1 MRKMKRETKKN
12 ILRVFMVILAA
23 IMFLGIIVLPLAGS
37 ASAEEG
43 DVVVTSFET
52 GKLAAAIDKAKDGVD
67 LNNVKKIAVSGGT
80 LNAED
85 YGAICGYP
93 NTEYIELAGCE
104 TEGGIIP
111 DNAMV
116 SRNQLTYIS
125 LPKNTVT
132 IGSRAFSGNRSLLKV
147 SMPRTVRSIGAYAF
161 EGCEKVEEFTV
172 PAELE
177 TLGTGAFSDCKALS
191 SFALPEAIEEI
202 PEYCFSKCSL
212 TELHLGPQVR
222 AVGNGAFSDCHSLT
236 DIYFYGDE
244 PFSASEGSF
253 QNLKVTIHM
262 YSDKEG
268 FEGLESNFV
277 KVAYD
282 MSEDSEYIP
291 PRSDNGAAGNNG
303 SEGDDF
309 GEAEASEEETEAE
322 DVSDEDEAE
331 GDTDEP
337 EEASDDKAKSD
348 KTESVPASAGV
359 SGGFN
364 TASVIVISVLCAVVG
379 VLATL
384 LAVGKKNK

>member
-1 MRKMKRETKKN
+1 MKKMRQETKKN
-12 ILRVFMVILAA
+12 ILRVFMLILVVV
-23 IMFLGIIVLPLAGS
+23 MFLGIIIMPFAGS

-52 GKLAAAIDKAKDGVD
+52 GKLAEAIEEAKDGVD
-67 LNNVKKIAVSGGT
+67 LNNIKKIAVSGGV
-80 LNAED
+80 LNEAD

-111 DNAMV
+111 ENAMV
-116 SRNQLTYIS
+116 SRNQLMYIS

-132 IGSRAFSGNRSLLKV
+132 IGARAFSGNRNLLKI
-147 SMPRTVRSIGAYAF
+147 SMPAGVRNIGDYAF

-177 TLGTGAFSDCKALS
+177 TLGTGAFSDCKALK
-191 SFALPEAIEEI
+191 SFALPEAIKEI
-202 PEYCFSKCSL
+202 PDNCFAKCSL

-222 AVGNGAFSDCHSLT
+222 SIGNGAFSDCHSLT

-244 PFSASEGSF
+244 PFSASEGTF

-268 FEGLESNFV
+268 FEGLENNFV
-277 KVAYD
+277 TVAYD
-282 MSEDSEYIP
+282 MSEESEYVP
-291 PRSDNGAAGNNG
+291 PRSENPVNADSNAAAN
-303 SEGDDF
+303 EDE
-309 GEAEASEEETEAE
+309 EAAEVNEEENVSEA
-322 DVSDEDEAE
+322 A
-331 GDTDEP
+331 
-337 EEASDDKAKSD
+337 DDKEETSGKAVDEEKPAND
-348 KTESVPASAGV
+348 KEENVPASVNATAASG
-359 SGGFN
+359 GGFN
-364 TASVIVISVLCAVVG
+364 TASVIIIAVLCVVVG

-384 LAVGKKNK
+384 LAVGKKRR

>member
-1 MRKMKRETKKN
+1 MKKMRQETKKN
-12 ILRVFMVILAA
+12 IIRVCMLILAVV
-23 IMFLGIIVLPLAGS
+23 MFLGVIVVPFAS
-37 ASAEEG
+37 NASAEEG
-43 DVVVTSFET
+43 DVVVTSFKT
-52 GKLAAAIDKAKDGVD
+52 GKLAEAIEEAKDGVD
-67 LNNVKKIAVSGGT
+67 LNNIKKIAVSGGV
-80 LNAED
+80 LNEAD

-111 DNAMV
+111 ENAMA

-132 IGSRAFSGNRSLLKV
+132 IGARAFSGNRNLLKI
-147 SMPRTVRSIGAYAF
+147 SMPAGVRNIGDYAF

-177 TLGTGAFSDCKALS
+177 TLGTGAFSDCKALK

-202 PEYCFSKCSL
+202 PDNCFAKCSF

-222 AVGNGAFSDCHSLT
+222 SIGSGAFSDCHSLT

-244 PFSASEGSF
+244 PFSASEGTF

-268 FEGLESNFV
+268 FEGLNSNFV
-277 KVAYD
+277 TVAYD
-282 MSEDSEYIP
+282 MSEESEYIP
-291 PRSDNGAAGNNG
+291 PRSENPVNAD
-303 SEGDDF
+303 S
-309 GEAEASEEETEAE
+309 
-322 DVSDEDEAE
+322 
-331 GDTDEP
+331 P
-337 EEASDDKAKSD
+337 AKSD
-348 KTESVPASAGV
+348 SPAANEDEGDEEVSEAVEDKSGDSAGEKPAEDKAENVPASVDATAAAANG
-359 SGGFN
+359 GGFN
-364 TASVIVISVLCAVVG
+364 TASVIIIAVLCVVVG

-384 LAVGKKNK
+384 LAVGKKRR

>member
-1 MRKMKRETKKN
+1 MKKMRQETKKN
-12 ILRVFMVILAA
+12 ILRVFMLILAVV
-23 IMFLGIIVLPLAGS
+23 MFLGIIVMPLAGS

-52 GKLAAAIDKAKDGVD
+52 GKLAEAIEEAKDGVD
-67 LNNVKKIAVSGGT
+67 LNNIKKIAVSGGV
-80 LNAED
+80 LNESD

-111 DNAMV
+111 ENAMV

-132 IGSRAFSGNRSLLKV
+132 IGERAFSGNRNLLKI
-147 SMPRTVRSIGAYAF
+147 SMPATVRNIGDYAF

-177 TLGTGAFSDCKALS
+177 TLGVGAFSDCKALK
-191 SFALPEAIEEI
+191 SFALPEAIKEI
-202 PEYCFSKCSL
+202 PDNCFAKCSL

-222 AVGNGAFSDCHSLT
+222 SIGNGAFSDCHSLT

-244 PFSASEGSF
+244 PFSASEGTF

-268 FEGLESNFV
+268 FEGLENNFV
-277 KVAYD
+277 TVAYD
-282 MSEDSEYIP
+282 MSEESEYIP
-291 PRSDNGAAGNNG
+291 PK
-303 SEGDDF
+303 SENPVAVNENDKAD
-309 GEAEASEEETEAE
+309 ETRDSEEDISEEEETSGES
-322 DVSDEDEAE
+322 VDEEKPAD
-331 GDTDEP
+331 G
-337 EEASDDKAKSD
+337 
-348 KTESVPASAGV
+348 KTENVPASVAGAAANE
-359 SGGFN
+359 GGFN
-364 TASVIVISVLCAVVG
+364 TASVIIIAVLCAAVG

-384 LAVGKKNK
+384 LAVNKKK